1 MIVIIVVVVVVV
13 IAIAIAIAIVIVIVI
28 IIIIII
34 IINIGQVNHD
44 GPSSSTFIIPMGPR
58 SGREKCASNTSRT

>member
-1 MIVIIVVVVVVV
+1 MIVIIVIVVIAIVIA
-13 IAIAIAIAIVIVIVI
+13 IAIAIAIAIVIVIV
-28 IIIIII
+28 III